1 MTTADVVVPC
11 SEEFADRARGVVAG
25 TAPAAGAAAVGR
37 TGSPPTRLIFQ
48 SLSSVAFSIVTGIG
62 PSRTA
67 SVVTAGAAAAA
78 DQVELETEAASVVV
92 ASSSSSERVVGS

>member
-1 MTTADVVVPC
+1 MTTTADVVVQC
-11 SEEFADRARGVVAG
+11 SKECTDRARGVVVG
-25 TAPAAGAAAVGR
+25 KAPAGEAAVGR

-48 SLSSVAFSIVTGIG
+48 SLSSVAFSVVTGIG

-78 DQVELETEAASVVV
+78 DQVELETEAA
-92 ASSSSSERVVGS
+92 

>member
-1 MTTADVVVPC
+1 MPC
-11 SEEFADRARGVVAG
+11 RGEG
-25 TAPAAGAAAVGR
+25 SGGEKAAATGRAAVGR

-48 SLSSVAFSIVTGIG
+48 SLSSVAFSVTGIG

-67 SVVTAGAAAAA
+67 SVVTAAAAAA

>member
-48 SLSSVAFSIVTGIG
+48 SLSSVAFSVTGIG

-67 SVVTAGAAAAA
+67 SVVTAAAAAA
-78 DQVELETEAASVVV
+78 DQVELETEAASVFV
-92 ASSSSSERVVGS
+92 ASSSSSERVAGS

>member
-1 MTTADVVVPC
+1 MPC
-11 SEEFADRARGVVAG
+11 RGEGSGGEKA
-25 TAPAAGAAAVGR
+25 AAAGRAAVGR